1 MVMVAAA
8 ISSFSIPTFRV
19 TETYSPS
26 LITLRPTPS
35 HAPHAAVKLPMLRT
49 VKTLATV
56 SPSPPPPPPP
66 GKTRGIMKPRRV
78 SPEMQALVG
87 LTEVSRTHA
96 LKHIWAYIKQNN
108 LQDPENKRVI
118 ICDEKLKKVF
128 AGRDQVGML
137 EIAGLISP
145 HFLK

>member
-1 MVMVAAA
+1 MALSFGLVSSILAAETASTHTLAFRPQAPPSRLRMVRA
-8 ISSFSIPTFRV
+8 V
-19 TETYSPS
+19 TS
-26 LITLRPTPS
+26 
-35 HAPHAAVKLPMLRT
+35 
-49 VKTLATV
+49 ATV
-56 SPSPPPPPPP
+56 SQSQPSTT
-66 GKTRGIMKPRRV
+66 KIRGIMKPRKV

-87 LTEVSRTHA
+87 VPEISRTQA
-96 LKHIWAYIKQNN
+96 LKLIWAYIKDNN

-118 ICDEKLKKVF
+118 KCDETLKKVF

>member
-1 MVMVAAA
+1 MVAASM
-8 ISSFSIPTFRV
+8 SSSLGLFSIPTFHV
-19 TETYSPS
+19 TETHSPS
-26 LITLRPTPS
+26 LITLRP
-35 HAPHAAVKLPMLRT
+35 HAPPPSSVKLPVMRK

-56 SPSPPPPPPP
+56 SPPPPPPPPP

-78 SPEMQALVG
+78 SPEMQELIG
-87 LTEVSRTHA
+87 LPEISRTQA

-108 LQDPENKRVI
+108 LQDPENKKVI

>member
-1 MVMVAAA
+1 MAATSA
-8 ISSFSIPTFRV
+8 MSLGLFTLSSSFV
-19 TETYSPS
+19 AETPSKPS
-26 LITLRPTPS
+26 LLSLRPQ
-35 HAPHAAVKLPMLRT
+35 PHAKIRRSVTSAT
-49 VKTLATV
+49 TV
-56 SPSPPPPPPP
+56 SSQPSPPE
-66 GKTRGIMKPRRV
+66 KTRGIMKPRRV

-87 LTEVSRTHA
+87 VPEISRTQA
-96 LKHIWAYIKQNN
+96 LKLIWAHIKANN